1 MNNIFDILS
10 SIGVS
15 GTLEQIMTLVFGGP
29 VLLVL
34 GGASAIAIAKTLS
47 VVGSAM
53 ERREF

>member
-1 MNNIFDILS
+1 MDSIFGILS
-10 SIGVS
+10 SMGVS

-29 VLLVL
+29 ALLVI
-34 GGASAIAIAKTLS
+34 GGASAIVIAKTLS